1 MINVL
6 DLISSTVY
14 FFPTCF
20 IDTCQELIND
30 LRRIVQHFFA
40 VSNLG
45 RRQVELQKLSIE
57 QQVLLADQSIRVC
70 EALCWSSAL
79 GNWCVAPDLQNT
91 AHALF
96 RIDDSLAAIII
107 MLSDSKH
114 GVPTVERAFDLFLA
128 ASSSESLMFFRSY
141 S

>member
-6 DLISSTVY
+6 DLISSAVY

-20 IDTCQELIND
+20 VDTCQELIND
-30 LRRIVQHFFA
+30 LRKIVQHFFA

-70 EALCWSSAL
+70 EALCWSFAI
-79 GNWCVAPDLQNT
+79 GNWFVAPDPKNIADALQD
-91 AHALF
+91 
-96 RIDDSLAAIII
+96 R
-107 MLSDSKH
+107 
-114 GVPTVERAFDLFLA
+114 R
-128 ASSSESLMFFRSY
+128 
-141 S
+141 

>member
-20 IDTCQELIND
+20 VNTCQELISE
-30 LRRIVQHFFA
+30 LKKLVQHFFT

-45 RRQVELQKLSIE
+45 RRQVELQKLSTE

-70 EALCWSSAL
+70 EALY
-79 GNWCVAPDLQNT
+79 VAPDLQNI
-91 AHALF
+91 AHALL
-96 RIDDSLAAIII
+96 RTDDSLAAIII

-114 GVPTVERAFDLFLA
+114 GFPTVKRAFDLLLA
-128 ASSSESLMFFRSY
+128 ASSSKSLVFTRASR
-141 S
+141 

>member
-20 IDTCQELIND
+20 VNTCQELISE
-30 LRRIVQHFFA
+30 LKKLVQHFFT

-57 QQVLLADQSIRVC
+57 HQVLLADQSIRVC

-79 GNWCVAPDLQNT
+79 GNWYVAADLQSI
-91 AHALF
+91 AYALQD
-96 RIDDSLAAIII
+96 RRQPGCHHYNAIGLEARLSYGWQSIRLA
-107 MLSDSKH
+107 
-114 GVPTVERAFDLFLA
+114 P
-128 ASSSESLMFFRSY
+128 SSVKQ
-141 S
+141 

>member
-1 MINVL
+1 VL

-20 IDTCQELIND
+20 VNTCQELISE
-30 LRRIVQHFFA
+30 LKKLVQHFFT

-45 RRQVELQKLSIE
+45 RRQVELQKLSTE

-79 GNWCVAPDLQNT
+79 GNWYVAPDLQNI
-91 AHALF
+91 AHALL
-96 RIDDSLAAIII
+96 RTDDSLAAIII

-114 GVPTVERAFDLFLA
+114 GFPTVKRAFDLLLA
-128 ASSSESLMFFRSY
+128 ASSSKSLVFTRASR
-141 S
+141 